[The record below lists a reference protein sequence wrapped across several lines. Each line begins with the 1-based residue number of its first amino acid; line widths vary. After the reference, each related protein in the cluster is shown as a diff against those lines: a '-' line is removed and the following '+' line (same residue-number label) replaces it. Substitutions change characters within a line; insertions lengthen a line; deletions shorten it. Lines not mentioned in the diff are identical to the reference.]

1 MTRSTRIA
9 PVQKVLEGKEQA
21 QARKLG
27 LAQQAVAAAEG
38 RLEELRSYQADY
50 AAGFDK
56 QVAHGAAVHVLQDY
70 RAFMVRL
77 VDAIRQQ
84 EQLVEKQKLE
94 MAMQTAY
101 WQSAARQSRG
111 LDSVVA
117 GWRRQEQQLAD
128 RRDQAATDERA
139 LTMLLRKTGVIG

>member
-9 PVQKVLEGKEQA
+9 PVQKVLEGKEQT

-27 LAQQAVAAAEG
+27 LAQQAVADAEA
-38 RLEELRSYQADY
+38 RLQELRSYQADY

-56 QVAHGAAVHVLQDY
+56 QVAQGAAMHVLQDY

-94 MAMQTAY
+94 MAMQTVY

-117 GWRRQEQQLAD
+117 GWKRQEEKLAD
-128 RRDQAATDERA
+128 RRDQAASDERA
-139 LTMLLRKTGVIG
+139 LTMLLRKTGVTG

>member
-21 QARKLG
+21 KARRLG
-27 LAQQAVAAAEG
+27 LAQQAVADAQA
-38 RLEELRSYQADY
+38 RLLELRTYQADY

-56 QVAHGAAVHVLQDY
+56 QVSHGAAVHVLQDY
-70 RAFMVRL
+70 RAFLVRL
-77 VDAIRQQ
+77 VDAVRQQ
-84 EQLVEKQKLE
+84 EQLVEKRKLE

-117 GWRRQEQQLAD
+117 GWKRQEERVAD
-128 RRDQAATDERA
+128 RLDQAATDERA
-139 LTMLLRKTGVIG
+139 LTMLLRKTGVPS

>member
-56 QVAHGAAVHVLQDY
+56 QD
-70 RAFMVRL
+70 R
-77 VDAIRQQ
+77 
-84 EQLVEKQKLE
+84 K
-94 MAMQTAY
+94 
-101 WQSAARQSRG
+101 
-111 LDSVVA
+111 SVV
-117 GWRRQEQQLAD
+117 
-128 RRDQAATDERA
+128 
-139 LTMLLRKTGVIG
+139 